1 MFIKKAVEV
10 IAGAT
15 KDPGIPLFRR
25 LKKNCY
31 SLDIDLENLELFNY
45 SSVPDW
51 FAAEANEVLVWAEP
65 ALESNTWPRCDY
77 KELLE
82 LVIIYLGGYVPGFCF
97 KLPGPDHHARWMSK
111 AIYYLKIQLLSRTFK
126 LSEEEKM
133 MIERCA
139 RFTGVLYAKA
149 WFLSPLSTSAA
160 SNDLDFHLKI
170 LKFREMEPS
179 LSFQVLQSIRR
190 HLWYLTPQMITLAL
204 ADPGL

>member
-1 MFIKKAVEV
+1 MEV

-25 LKKNCY
+25 LKKDWY

-82 LVIIYLGGYVPGFCF
+82 LLIIYLGGYVPGFCF
-97 KLPGPDHHARWMSK
+97 KLPGPDHHPPCS
-111 AIYYLKIQLLSRTFK
+111 LDEQSNLLFK
-126 LSEEEKM
+126 DPVALQ
-133 MIERCA
+133 
-139 RFTGVLYAKA
+139 
-149 WFLSPLSTSAA
+149 
-160 SNDLDFHLKI
+160 DL
-170 LKFREMEPS
+170 
-179 LSFQVLQSIRR
+179 
-190 HLWYLTPQMITLAL
+190 
-204 ADPGL
+204 